1 MRNRTKIFMGLIIAI
16 IAGVIIVLVRGDENQ
31 SPLEYIKKDSYHS
44 EFKITKNNEV
54 IITEEIHIQ
63 NCSNDLQNFRV
74 IGIYSEDFNQGL
86 LTTEKL
92 NGYIGNRKQEVLEL
106 GANQEKTFK
115 INFIGNKGS
124 INTKQDRNQLEDIV
138 FEIIE

>member
-1 MRNRTKIFMGLIIAI
+1 MLI
-16 IAGVIIVLVRGDENQ
+16 RGDENQ

-63 NCSNDLQNFRV
+63 NRSNDLQNFRV
-74 IGIYSEDFNQGL
+74 IGIYLEDFNQGL

-92 NGYIGNRKQEVLEL
+92 NGYIGNRKQEILEL

-115 INFIGNKGS
+115 INFIGNKGA
-124 INTKQDRNQLEDIV
+124 INTKQDRNPPEDIV